1 MRTANGKINKTVLAF
16 LVCVSLF
23 GLILSLVFVI
33 SATKA
38 QDNFALR
45 KPLVG
50 LTFGVLCILGMSA
63 ALYPDSCSSIF
74 VFEKKQKHET
84 SFHDLQRIILRGHH
98 PTCGRFSAHV
108 LDVGSTRLCA
118 TCSGFFVGASIA
130 LVGSVMFFFGQYS
143 MGEKPFV
150 PMLIGAIG
158 VLLGLLHSILPGF
171 RTGFTRFMASALF
184 AIGSF
189 IVLACVENATRSVSI
204 DFFVITL
211 SVLWLVTDTSLSRW
225 DHHRI
230 CSKCPSESCS
240 ANSQ

>member
-1 MRTANGKINKTVLAF
+1 MGPTKSKINKHVLAF
-16 LVCVSLF
+16 LVCVSLL
-23 GLILSLVFVI
+23 GLILSFVF
-33 SATKA
+33 ATTFAEA

-50 LTFGVLCILGMSA
+50 STFGVLCILGMSA

-84 SFHDLQRIILRGHH
+84 SFRNSQRTILRGHH
-98 PTCGRFSAHV
+98 PACGRFSAHV

-118 TCSGFFVGASIA
+118 TCSGFFVGACIA
-130 LVGSVMFFFGQYS
+130 LVGIVVFFFGHFS

-150 PMLIGAIG
+150 PMLIGAAG
-158 VLLGLLHSILPGF
+158 VSLGLLHSILPGF

-184 AIGSF
+184 AMGSF
-189 IVLACVENATRSVSI
+189 LVLASVENATRSVSI

-225 DHHRI
+225 DHQRI

-240 ANSQ
+240 ADSQ

>member
-1 MRTANGKINKTVLAF
+1 MRTANGKINKTVLVF
-16 LVCVSLF
+16 LVCISLF
-23 GLILSLVFVI
+23 GLILSVMF
-33 SATKA
+33 ATGFAKA
-38 QDNFALR
+38 RDDFALR

-50 LTFGVLCILGMSA
+50 STFGVLCILGMSA

-84 SFHDLQRIILRGHH
+84 SFHNLQRTSLRGHH
-98 PTCGRFSAHV
+98 PACGRFSAHV

-130 LVGSVMFFFGQYS
+130 LVGIVMFFFGQYS
-143 MGEKPFV
+143 MGERPFV
-150 PMLIGAIG
+150 PMLIGATG

-184 AIGSF
+184 AMGSF
-189 IVLACVENATRSVSI
+189 IVLASVENAARSVSI

-211 SVLWLVTDTSLSRW
+211 SVLWLMTDTSLSRW
-225 DHHRI
+225 DHQRI

-240 ANSQ
+240 ANTQ